1 MAKKSNYPIPKG
13 FKDEKGWRRL
23 MARTSKVKINGQ
35 EFALQSVSPSW
46 YFGLSDECK
55 MGSDKRDTTKYM
67 DLLFKNVV
75 TAPIELSK
83 GGMEY
88 FDDREDIETA
98 EKLVTEIES
107 FLRPGKGY
115 GHSVQ
120 ASAKE

>member
-1 MAKKSNYPIPKG
+1 
-13 FKDEKGWRRL
+13 

-75 TAPIELSK
+75 TAPAELSK

-115 GHSVQ
+115 GHSAQ